1 MERNGRRDGKKG
13 EVLPSFDNG
22 IRKSAGRR
30 RQNAWKLKR
39 KKVEAGIVR
48 FEKYRK
54 GTFVFST
61 LTFRFPNG
69 CPSTGVIT
77 NLIMIIES

>member
-1 MERNGRRDGKKG
+1 M
-13 EVLPSFDNG
+13 
-22 IRKSAGRR
+22 AGRGR
-30 RQNAWKLKR
+30 RQNVWKLKR
-39 KKVEAGIVR
+39 KKIEAGIVR

-54 GTFVFST
+54 GRETFVFSA